1 MIRLN
6 RLTDYGVVLMVQ
18 LSRSGDR
25 VLTARQMSAE
35 TGVPLPTVAKILK
48 QLTSARLVISQR
60 GAGGGYA
67 LGRPADDISAGEIV
81 AVLEGPVVLTACV
94 ESSLEHC
101 RIESQC
107 PMCGNWNKVNLA
119 IQGALEAVTLADM
132 AEPALPFAER
142 VRAGLELRH

>member
-25 VLTARQMSAE
+25 VLTARQLSAE

-48 QLTSARLVISQR
+48 QLTSARLITSQR

-67 LGRPADDISAGEIV
+67 LSRAADDISAAQII

-94 ESSLEHC
+94 EDSLEHC
-101 RIESQC
+101 CIEALC
-107 PMCGNWNKVNLA
+107 PMSGNWNKVNLA
-119 IQGALEAVTLADM
+119 IRGALEAVTLADM
-132 AEPALPFAER
+132 AEPALPVAER
-142 VRAGLELRH
+142 ARGP